1 MNIQFLILDFA
12 KPKIGANL
20 SIFSV
25 KHKNYILLRMWK
37 RFCKFVDYFVYGKRA
52 GKSQNQ

>member
-1 MNIQFLILDFA
+1 MNILFMILDFA

-52 GKSQNQ
+52 GKYQNQ